1 MPAGDPAGIFVSVLN
16 CAVAG
21 ESIEV
26 WLHFVEA
33 LFDGEAGFV
42 VEVTDGCLD
51 AVGVGSCELL
61 CEEASHWR
69 IGFECQEFPEAFAD
83 GPGSVG
89 AFGADLLANGGK
101 FGSFEEEIDP
111 VPEVD
116 RFRFIDEVGVSGWF
130 GGSSEGD
137 FCVEVCGCG
146 IFDVGDGDE
155 VLTVADLSKFA
166 VLGGVEE
173 FGDEVVISG
182 APNEVWSEGAGEE
195 ALFAGSFE
203 DSFFGEGFGVWVVAE
218 PAVGIGE

>member
-1 MPAGDPAGIFVSVLN
+1 MPAGDPAGIFVSVLD
-16 CAVAG
+16 CVGAG

-33 LFDGEAGFV
+33 LFDGEAGFE
-42 VEVTDGCLD
+42 VEVADGGVGV
-51 AVGVGSCELL
+51 VGVGSCELL
-61 CEEASHWR
+61 GEEASHWR
-69 IGFECQEFPEAFAD
+69 IGCELQEFPEAFAD
-83 GPGSVG
+83 GSGRVG
-89 AFGADLLANGGK
+89 AFGADLLANGGQ

-116 RFRFIDEVGVSGWF
+116 GFRFVDEVGVAGWF
-130 GGSSEGD
+130 GCSAEGE
-137 FCVEVCGCG
+137 FCVEVSGSG

-155 VLTVADLSKFA
+155 VLSVADLSKFA

-203 DSFFGEGFGVWVVAE
+203 DSFFGEGFGVWVVAQ